1 MTTTA
6 FPKIDLHL
14 HLDGSLSIP
23 FLKSLALENGLTM
36 TDSEVRNAVT
46 VSSSCQSLPEY
57 LRCFDLPTR
66 LLQTEKSLTLAT
78 FDVIQQLENQ
88 GLFYAELRFAPQHY
102 TRLGLTQ
109 QQTVAAVLNGV
120 NMAKQAN
127 LKIRIGILLCMF
139 VTGSPAQN
147 QETAELAVAYQ
158 NIGIAGLDLAG
169 ICSPSV

>member
-102 TRLGLTQ
+102 TRLGHSSRRSLP
-109 QQTVAAVLNGV
+109 
-120 NMAKQAN
+120 
-127 LKIRIGILLCMF
+127 
-139 VTGSPAQN
+139 SS
-147 QETAELAVAYQ
+147 TA
-158 NIGIAGLDLAG
+158 
-169 ICSPSV
+169 